1 MQYWFV
7 CDQSLYRFRFFPIHT
22 NYLSKNILLPLSLG
36 STFQSGIAD
45 TTLSI
50 SQLAELVGEEW
61 EL

>member
-1 MQYWFV
+1 MTKVYI
-7 CDQSLYRFRFFPIHT
+7 DSGFFPIHT

-50 SQLAELVGEEW
+50 SQLAELVGEEE